1 MEIAEVVHVDRVDN
15 NNLPDLTKAVEKQLD
30 KYMKNLNGQIRKYA
44 R

>member
-1 MEIAEVVHVDRVDN
+1 MQIAEVVHIDEVTN
-15 NNLPDLTKAVEKQLD
+15 ETIPDLTKAVEKQMD